1 MLQYFSL
8 ASSSLSTVES
18 CWGSCVTLTLSLELV
33 TDWVCYETNLYFIS
47 EGEISFLNFQSPY
60 VLELPEIITSHAPS
74 TVYTSQ
80 THAIRC

>member
-1 MLQYFSL
+1 MLQYFFTCIFFSVHRRKL
-8 ASSSLSTVES
+8 LGILRDLNAFAGVSYRY
-18 CWGSCVTLTLSLELV
+18 
-33 TDWVCYETNLYFIS
+33 DTNFYFIS